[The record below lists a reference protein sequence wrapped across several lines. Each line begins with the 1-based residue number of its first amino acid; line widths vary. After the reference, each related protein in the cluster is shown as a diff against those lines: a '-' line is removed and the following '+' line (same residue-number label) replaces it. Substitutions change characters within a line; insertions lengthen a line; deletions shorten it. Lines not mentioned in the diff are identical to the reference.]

1 MIHIEKMNDKT
12 QVSDEK
18 EVEYI
23 DIEWWNSTRKPTI
36 TLDIYTAWTIRS
48 HFVDTDVAYRIE
60 RRKKRELKIFS
71 LFQGLIQWTKKKR
84 NVSSEWEWRSW
95 EKNYY
100 NDVTVCYRHLS
111 VRYFHSKLSS
121 VQFNSVVSFSV
132 IGCAVQHCIRGW
144 TCGFLGNQS
153 KCASAVVH
161 SGLYMW
167 YYLFDRYI
175 SALSWR

>member
-18 EVEYI
+18 EEVEYI

-71 LFQGLIQWTKKKR
+71 LFQGLIQWTKKKTKCVER
-84 NVSSEWEWRSW
+84 MRVKKLGKKLLQRCNRM
-95 EKNYY
+95 
-100 NDVTVCYRHLS
+100 LS
-111 VRYFHSKLSS
+111 PL
-121 VQFNSVVSFSV
+121 
-132 IGCAVQHCIRGW
+132 IGP
-144 TCGFLGNQS
+144 
-153 KCASAVVH
+153 
-161 SGLYMW
+161 
-167 YYLFDRYI
+167 LFP
-175 SALSWR
+175 L